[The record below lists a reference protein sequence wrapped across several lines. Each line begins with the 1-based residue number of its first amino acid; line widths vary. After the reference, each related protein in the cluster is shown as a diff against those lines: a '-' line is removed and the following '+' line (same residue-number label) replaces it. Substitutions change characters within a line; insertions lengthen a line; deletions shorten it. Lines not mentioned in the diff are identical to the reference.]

1 MEIRKTG
8 KELVN
13 VGSVGTMGVA
23 APIMAIGLDD
33 PIIGGVTAYMLLL
46 VFGIILIAGVL
57 LWAMGA
63 SKLKDA
69 GKGMTVIGILVL
81 VVMVVAMAVSPATVA
96 PGDSAGTATFEVLS
110 VTNVAGATFSQ
121 SSNTFTVS
129 ATVNTT
135 AGTISPTQLLA
146 DISVQRTDAGE
157 TTDVKTV
164 SASASQAKRTDPTTG
179 LTYPCIA
186 SNAFGLPNLDWTMTV
201 NSVAVSATDS
211 LTAQMGL
218 TPFQTGVFNVTFNW
232 NGNAFTT
239 SDVQLS
245 DVIYAATLTIG
256 PEVYTIQVVI
266 GTINT

>member
-1 MEIRKTG
+1 MESRKIG
-8 KELVN
+8 KDLAN
-13 VGSVGTMGVA
+13 VGSVGVAGATLPMAMGLNDPVVG
-23 APIMAIGLDD
+23 GLT
-33 PIIGGVTAYMLLL
+33 VYMLLL
-46 VFGIILIAGVL
+46 ISGIILIAGVL

-69 GKGMTVIGILVL
+69 GKGMTVMGVLFL
-81 VVMVVAMAVSPATVA
+81 VVMVVAMAVSPASLA
-96 PGDSAGTATFEVLS
+96 PGEEAGAATFEVLS
-110 VTNVAGATFSQ
+110 VSNVGGATFSQ

-135 AGTISPTQLLA
+135 ANTISPTQLLA
-146 DISVQRTDAGE
+146 DIAVQRTDAGE

-164 SASASQAKRTDPTTG
+164 SASASQAKRTDPTSG

-186 SNAFGLPNLDWTMTV
+186 SNAYGLPNLDWTMTV
-201 NSVAVSATDS
+201 GSTSVSATDS

-218 TPFQTGVFNVTFNW
+218 TPFQTGTFNVTFNW

-239 SDVQLS
+239 SEVQVS

-256 PEVYTIQVVI
+256 SEVYTIQVVI